1 MGQKPDTGGSAH
13 RRVIVLGGGLA
24 GLSASRALVERGYG
38 VTLIEKRP
46 FLGGR
51 AFSFRDQQAGV
62 QVDNGQHVFLGCCT
76 YYIDFLE
83 ALGVTEHAF
92 LQDTLRTEVIR
103 NGKRGVLFSTPWLG
117 PLHLLPAFLLY
128 PHLSLRD
135 KLLAAYGL
143 ARAKLTNRERQA
155 GALDRET
162 LYHWLRRHHQSE
174 RAIDYLWN
182 LIVLPTLNDH
192 VRDVS
197 ADMGLM
203 VFQEGLLKGPKD
215 ATVGFSRIG
224 LTELTGAPAGRFL
237 QEHGATVETGK
248 SVEALQF
255 EDGSVAGVRLS
266 DGALLHAD
274 AYVSALPYDVFL
286 SLLPADVAGDGF
298 FAKAAGLTSSPIVGV
313 HLWYDRPIME
323 QDFVAFLDSPVQ
335 WVFNKS
341 RIQGSNDAGQ
351 QYVCVSVSGA
361 WDYIDMP
368 KDQLRELFAREMQTL
383 FPRAR
388 QAKIDR
394 FLVVKQPQATFRS
407 IPGASVHRPSQ
418 RTPIANLFLAGDW
431 TATGWPS
438 TMEGAVRSGVFA
450 AEALDSG
457 A

>member
-1 MGQKPDTGGSAH
+1 MGQKPDTSGSTP

-24 GLSASRALVERGYG
+24 GLSASRALVERGYE
-38 VTLIEKRP
+38 VTLVEKRP

-51 AFSFRDQQAGV
+51 AFSFRDQQVGV

-76 YYIDFLE
+76 YYIEFLE
-83 ALGVTEHAF
+83 ALGVTKHAF

-117 PLHLLPAFLLY
+117 PLHLLPSFVLY

-135 KLLAAYGL
+135 KLVAAYGL
-143 ARAKLTNRERQA
+143 ARAKLTNRARQA
-155 GALDRET
+155 RALDRET
-162 LYHWLRRHHQSE
+162 LYQWLRRHHQSE
-174 RAIDYLWN
+174 HAIDNLWN
-182 LIVLPTLNDH
+182 LIILPTLNDD

-203 VFQEGLLKGPKD
+203 VFQEGLLKRPKD
-215 ATVGFSRIG
+215 ATIGFSCIG

-237 QEHGATVETGK
+237 KKHGATVIAGR
-248 SVEALQF
+248 SAEALQF
-255 EDGSVAGVRLS
+255 EDGAVAGVTLS
-266 DGALLHAD
+266 DGALICAD

-286 SLLPADVAGDGF
+286 SLLPADIAEDAF
-298 FAKAAGLTSSPIVGV
+298 FARAAALTSSPIVGV
-313 HLWYDRPIME
+313 HLWYDLPVME

-341 RIQGSNDAGQ
+341 RIQGSNGAGQ
-351 QYVCVSVSGA
+351 QYVCISVSGA
-361 WDYIDMP
+361 WDYIDTP
-368 KDQLRELFAREMQTL
+368 KDELRELFAREMQKL

-388 QAKIDR
+388 EAKIER
-394 FLVVKQPQATFRS
+394 FLVVKQPQATFRCV
-407 IPGASVHRPSQ
+407 PGAGQHRPSQ
-418 RTPIANLFLAGDW
+418 TTPIPNLFLAGDW
-431 TATGWPS
+431 TDTGWPS